1 MIKVKLF
8 EYEAKEIYKLHG
20 IKVPKG
26 VVIAKSDDIEKK
38 IEESKLKF
46 PLVVKSQVL
55 VAGRGKSG
63 GVKFAK
69 DINEAVT
76 VSNNLFNLE
85 IKGLKPN
92 FLLIEEAVEHDNEY
106 FASITIDRAERCP
119 VILVSK
125 SGGME
130 IEEVSKKSPES
141 IIKYH
146 VDPILGMRDFE
157 ARNIGYKLGLSG
169 KELASFTSFLK
180 SLYNIFE
187 MYDGDLVES
196 NPFTIVNG
204 EVIAL
209 DSRIIIDDNS
219 VYKHKELV
227 ANKEMSGEETE
238 WEIRAK
244 QRGFAFVELDG
255 NIGIIGNGAGLTMAT
270 MDLIYEF
277 GGSPA
282 NFLDIGGGANSE
294 RVKEAVSLLLEY
306 PKAKSIFINIFG
318 GITRCDEVARG
329 IEGALKSVGKIK
341 PIFVRLSGTNEEEG
355 KRILKELGIS
365 SYNDPIEAARS
376 TVNSVKGGE

>member
-1 MIKVKLF
+1 MKLF

>member
-1 MIKVKLF
+1 MKLF

-69 DINEAVT
+69 DISEAVT